1 MDTVLITGANRG
13 IGLALTRKFLSA
25 EYQVIACCR
34 NPNAATALN
43 TLAVSASV
51 TVHSLDVSDEQSVSA
66 LHQVLGRQPVD
77 ILINNAGVYGGD
89 NQAIDNM
96 DYAAWREAIEVNMIA
111 PFRMVSAFRENLARA
126 SRPRVITI
134 SSQMGAL
141 NRKSKGA
148 HAYRSS
154 KAAVNKLMQV
164 LALDLKDDDIIVCP
178 VHPGYVRT
186 DMGGPGADISAEESA
201 DGIFTLAQS
210 LSMEQSGR
218 FWTWQGDEHP
228 W

>member
-1 MDTVLITGANRG
+1 
-13 IGLALTRKFLSA
+13 
-25 EYQVIACCR
+25 
-34 NPNAATALN
+34 
-43 TLAVSASV
+43 
-51 TVHSLDVSDEQSVSA
+51 
-66 LHQVLGRQPVD
+66 
-77 ILINNAGVYGGD
+77 VYGGD
-89 NQAIDNM
+89 RQDLGDM
-96 DYAAWREAIEVNMIA
+96 DYEAWRAAIEVNTIA

-164 LALDLKDDDIIVCP
+164 LALDLKDDGIIVCP

-186 DMGGPGADISAEESA
+186 D
-201 DGIFTLAQS
+201 FTLTES
-210 LSMEQSGR
+210 LSMQQSGR